1 MFFQGDRT
9 VGVRSGNVYKR
20 LGLKWLLH
28 ARQTQRSPVVTAQ
41 IELFQSML
49 ASAHC
54 FPASRKFPSQH

>member
-1 MFFQGDRT
+1 MGM
-9 VGVRSGNVYKR
+9 RSGNVYKR
-20 LGLKWLLH
+20 LGLKWFSH
-28 ARQTQRSPVVTAQ
+28 ARSAQRSQVVAAQ